1 MAVANRRPTGLTARI
16 GDEVQQITET
26 FLAPNPIETHDIGA
40 GRSPAEPIGR
50 KVIKVK
56 PADTGGIDYIYADGQ
71 ILVRDMDADA
81 VVNLLSDG
89 GKPRP
94 VARRVIRGVQLLHLA
109 PAHGDV
115 EEALDRIDREL
126 GGGVA
131 TPDHVLTVSQ
141 TASGQGE
148 VGGCPATEPQ
158 EVYYGTEP
166 FPSVCHE
173 NSGTGVLIYIGD
185 TGLLPD
191 APQSHSWLDHVSGR
205 KDPNTPAGNDASIQP
220 YAGHGTF
227 VAGVAR
233 CIAPAADV
241 FVDNV
246 FAVAGSNLESDMVK
260 RLEQALRRGSDII
273 HLSVSAPS
281 RKDLPLIAFTEW
293 LRRLRHHKGVV
304 CVAPTGNNATRRPH
318 WPAAFPE
325 VVSVGALGAD
335 WRGRAE
341 FSNYGG
347 WVNVY
352 APGRNLVNAY
362 TTGTYTCQI
371 TPYTGATR
379 KFYGMA
385 QWSGTS
391 FSTPI
396 VTGLIAARMS
406 RTGESGREAAAALLQ
421 QARSQAIP
429 GVGAILLPERGQD
442 AAGMAGPAQYGRT
455 YQPRSGSCWL

>member
-1 MAVANRRPTGLTARI
+1 MAPVNKRPTGLTARI
-16 GDEVQQITET
+16 DDEVQQIRNT

-40 GRSPAEPIGR
+40 AQNPPEQFGR
-50 KVIKVK
+50 KTVKVK
-56 PADTGGIDYIYADGQ
+56 PTPGGGIDYLYAEGQ
-71 ILVRDMDADA
+71 ILVRDMDTAA
-81 VVNLLSDG
+81 VVNLLASG
-89 GKPRP
+89 GKSEPGTE
-94 VARRVIRGVQLLHLA
+94 RVIRGVRLLHLD
-109 PAHGDV
+109 PTHGDV
-115 EEALDRIDREL
+115 EEALDLIDQQL
-126 GGGVA
+126 GAGVA

-141 TASGQGE
+141 GGVPLGE

-158 EVYYGTEP
+158 EVYYGIEP
-166 FPSVCHE
+166 FPSVCHD

-191 APQSHSWLDHVSGR
+191 APHSHPWLDDVTGR
-205 KDPNTPAGNDASIQP
+205 KDPNASAGNDAPIQP

-233 CIAPAADV
+233 CLAPRADV

-246 FAVAGSNLESDMVK
+246 FAVAGSSLESDMVK
-260 RLEQALRRGSDII
+260 RLEQALSRGSDII
-273 HLSVSAPS
+273 HLSISAPS
-281 RKDLPLIAFTEW
+281 RKDLPLIAFREW
-293 LRRLRHHKGVV
+293 LRRLSHHKGVV

-341 FSNYGG
+341 FSDYGP
-347 WVNVY
+347 WVDVY

-362 TTGTYTCQI
+362 TTGTYICQI
-371 TPYTGATR
+371 TPYTDQPR
-379 KFYGMA
+379 QFYGMA

-391 FSTPI
+391 FSSVI
-396 VTGLIAARMS
+396 VTGLIAARIS
-406 RTGESGREAAAALLQ
+406 RTGENAREAAAALLQ

-429 GVGAILLPERGQD
+429 GVGAILLPEYGQE
-442 AAGMAGPAQYGRT
+442 AAGMGRPAQDGRT
-455 YQPRSGSCWL
+455 RQPRPGCN